1 LVTFYNAAG
10 TRLTE
15 TTLNALADT
24 VTTLEIV
31 EFTADVYQSF
41 TQDGGGFEDASRL
54 VFVTGQ
60 RVPQSMI
67 DGLFE
72 TATIDSITP
81 ETGPETGGTPIVIKG
96 TDFSGAAGVTVGGVA
111 ATSFVVVDNET
122 ITATTPAGLVGARD
136 VIVTDDAGNVTET
149 GGFTYTEV
157 AATVT
162 DIDPTTGAAAGGTA
176 VTITGTNLTHATGV
190 TFGGGAATSFVV
202 INTTTITCVT
212 PAHAAGVVN
221 VVVLDSGG
229 NITTVGGFTY
239 T

>member
-1 LVTFYNAAG
+1 VTFYNAAG

-24 VTTLEIV
+24 VTAEELV
-31 EFTADVYQSF
+31 EFSADVYQSY
-41 TQDGGGFEDASRL
+41 TQLGGGFEKARRL
-54 VFVTGQ
+54 AFVTGQ
-60 RVPQSMI
+60 QVHQTLI
-67 DGLFE
+67 DGLFR
-72 TATIDSITP
+72 TATIATITP
-81 ETGPETGGTPIVIKG
+81 STGPETGATPIVIKG
-96 TDFSGAAGVTVGGVA
+96 TDFAGAAGVTVGGVA

-136 VIVTDDAGNVTET
+136 VVVQDDAGDVTAT

-162 DIDPTTGAAAGGTA
+162 LIAPATGVAAGGTA

-202 INTTTITCVT
+202 VNATTITCVT
-212 PAHAAGVVN
+212 PAHAAGAVN
-221 VVVLDSGG
+221 VVVLDTGG
-229 NITTVGGFTY
+229 NITTVGGYEY